1 MAAALVRSFS
11 WARLLGLL
19 RQRPAPELEDMS
31 KEELYRRAQEAEI
44 PGRSSMTKDELL
56 EALGSRKEE

>member
-1 MAAALVRSFS
+1 
-11 WARLLGLL
+11 
-19 RQRPAPELEDMS
+19 MS